1 MFFIIIIHCF
11 TRQTSYHINSISFT
25 DIHSPSPLS
34 VLHSPHRYPFSV
46 TVMHSPLPFS
56 ILHSFSVWSGC
67 TPYLSRGCMRDF
79 RVCISRWNIYVS
91 RYCGIYICIYVRGGG
106 IHTYKTYFLFL
117 LYWFIIWHF
126 IYYSIFIY
134 KIWSCWLTI
143 FVIYFAG
150 IFRDG

>member
-91 RYCGIYICIYVRGGG
+91 RYCGITYIYTYVEAVYVRIYV
-106 IHTYKTYFLFL
+106 FFVL
-117 LYWFIIWHF
+117 
-126 IYYSIFIY
+126 
-134 KIWSCWLTI
+134 
-143 FVIYFAG
+143 VIYIR
-150 IFRDG
+150 IFCFSYIHI